1 MASDKKHAIE
11 CIQVFQYNLN
21 PAPTKLY
28 GKVMNLLL
36 KRGKVRTSLRAH
48 THTHN
53 HKQTHTQKR
62 HRYFLHTLDIVL
74 HTHAACTS

>member
-48 THTHN
+48 THTNTNKHTRKN
-53 HKQTHTQKR
+53 GIDIFCTH
-62 HRYFLHTLDIVL
+62 
-74 HTHAACTS
+74 